1 MSTRTYTSRRANILR
16 ALAEKLK
23 DIDGSGAFLTDL
35 QNNVHPRL
43 KFWDEVVEF
52 PAIHLNAGAE
62 TREYQAGGY
71 KDRFLSV
78 TIRCYVQDEE
88 DATEALNVLME
99 DIETVVEENS
109 RLEYADSQ
117 NNTFN
122 TQQITI
128 VSINTDE
135 GVLEPLGVGEID
147 IEVRY

>member
-1 MSTRTYTSRRANILR
+1 MRS
-16 ALAEKLK
+16 LATKLK
-23 DIDGSGAFLTDL
+23 DIDGSGAFLSDL

-62 TREYQAGGY
+62 TRQYQAGGY

-99 DIETVVEENS
+99 DIETVIEDNS